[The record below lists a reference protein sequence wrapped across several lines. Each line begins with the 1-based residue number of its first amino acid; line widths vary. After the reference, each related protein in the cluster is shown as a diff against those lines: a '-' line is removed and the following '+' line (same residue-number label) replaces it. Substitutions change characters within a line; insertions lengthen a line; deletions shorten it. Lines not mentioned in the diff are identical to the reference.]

1 MSTYVIGDVHG
12 CFDQFIR
19 LVKKIDYDS
28 KKDQI
33 ILTGDLVNRGPK
45 SLDVVNYCMADK
57 NITTVLGNHD
67 LYLLYLISI
76 NQGKGKLKKIVEA
89 ENNKQIFEWL
99 ITRPLLIQAFN
110 QSTNNKFII
119 THAGIPEIWSLEK
132 AQDLADEVSQALTNH
147 PSRVL
152 KAMWGDDPKSWRESL
167 TGNERYRI
175 IINYLT
181 RMRFLSNAVCLDLKN
196 TSAKASKG
204 SKPWFHYESASY
216 KKMKQYYVFG
226 HWASLNGQTNNPHF
240 IGLDTGC
247 VWKGK
252 LTALRMDDLEKI
264 SVKY

>member
-19 LVKKIDYDS
+19 LLKKIDYDS

-45 SLDVVNYCMADK
+45 SLDVLNYCMADK

-67 LYLLYLISI
+67 LYLLYLIRI

-89 ENNKQIFEWL
+89 ANNKQIFEWL

-181 RMRFLSNAVCLDLKN
+181 RMRFLSNAACLDLKN

>member
-19 LVKKIDYDS
+19 LLKKIDYDS

-45 SLDVVNYCMADK
+45 SLAVLNYCMADK

-152 KAMWGDDPKSWRESL
+152 KAMWGDDPKSWNESL

-175 IINYLT
+175 ILNYFT
-181 RMRFLSNAVCLDLKN
+181 RMRFLSNAASLDLKN
-196 TSAKASKG
+196 KSTKASKG
-204 SKPWFHYESASY
+204 FKPWFNYESEAY
-216 KKMKQYYVFG
+216 IKTKQYYVFG
-226 HWASLNGQTNNPHF
+226 LSLIH
-240 IGLDTGC
+240 I
-247 VWKGK
+247 
-252 LTALRMDDLEKI
+252 
-264 SVKY
+264 

>member
-1 MSTYVIGDVHG
+1 MSAYVIGDVHG

-19 LVKKIDYDS
+19 LLKKIDYDS
-28 KKDQI
+28 TKDQI

-45 SLDVVNYCMADK
+45 SLAVLNYCMADK

-67 LYLLYLISI
+67 LYLLYLMSI
-76 NQGKGKLKKIVEA
+76 NKGKGQLKEVVEA
-89 ENNKQIFEWL
+89 ENNKKIFEWL
-99 ITRPLLIQAFN
+99 ITRPLIIQTAD
-110 QSTNNKFII
+110 QSTSNKFII

-132 AQDLADEVSQALTNH
+132 AQDLADDVAQALTNN
-147 PSRVL
+147 PSKML
-152 KAMWGDDPKSWRESL
+152 KAMWGDEPESWNESL
-167 TGNERYRI
+167 TGSERYRI

-181 RMRFLSNAVCLDLKN
+181 RMRFLGNAASLDLKN

-204 SKPWFHYESASY
+204 SKAWFHYESTSY
-216 KKMKQYYVFG
+216 RKMKQYYVFG